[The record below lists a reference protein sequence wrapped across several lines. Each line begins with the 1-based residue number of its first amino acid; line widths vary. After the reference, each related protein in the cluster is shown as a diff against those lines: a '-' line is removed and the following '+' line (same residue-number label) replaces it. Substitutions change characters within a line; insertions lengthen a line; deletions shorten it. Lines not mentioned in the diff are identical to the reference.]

1 MPVRWA
7 SGIDWQTVVG
17 WKRQSSTKQHEVS
30 VFFVAATASSFLGV
44 GWLSERTSSIQL
56 TVGVFRGH
64 QRLRYPMSAEDA
76 LGKDADLVQV
86 LQLPPDFQLSFSV
99 KDARVMTLVLFVNNL
114 KDLWKD
120 S

>member
-1 MPVRWA
+1 
-7 SGIDWQTVVG
+7 
-17 WKRQSSTKQHEVS
+17 
-30 VFFVAATASSFLGV
+30 
-44 GWLSERTSSIQL
+44 
-56 TVGVFRGH
+56 
-64 QRLRYPMSAEDA
+64 MSAEDA